1 MVAILLVDD
10 VDVVRLTLRKILER
24 GGHEVIECSGGTE
37 AAGRLKSTHVDVVV
51 TDLWMPEGDGLEFI
65 RKLKAESASVP
76 IIAITGGAP
85 RAPMLSSIEQATS
98 AGARKVLLKP
108 VGKDEL
114 LGAVAEAAG
123 GTLPRV

>member
-1 MVAILLVDD
+1 MVAVLLVDD
-10 VDVVRLTLRKILER
+10 VSVVRLTLRKILER

-37 AAGRLKSTHVDVVV
+37 AASRLKSTHVDVVV

-65 RKLKAESASVP
+65 RQLKAGSGAIPV
-76 IIAITGGAP
+76 IAITGGAP
-85 RAPMLSSIEQATS
+85 RAPTQFSMEEAIS
-98 AGARKVLLKP
+98 AGANKVLMKP

-123 GTLPRV
+123 CA